1 MFGFCTRE
9 PDSPGLTLF
18 IKQEGHDWSLLN
30 NYNMTIVHYISP
42 MLSPHPADPT
52 LTTDNLME
60 VVKEVE
66 DRWWDLGRELGVLYF
81 KSEEI
86 KSLYQSVHH
95 RMEAVVDYYVR
106 HHPTLSWKEVA
117 GALRG
122 MHLDDQ
128 ADKITAK
135 YIKGTDVTDVNH
147 VTCLILNQAVDGQL
161 LVLDFK
167 ITLIQAILITT
178 VKMLRINDPGI

>member
-1 MFGFCTRE
+1 
-9 PDSPGLTLF
+9 
-18 IKQEGHDWSLLN
+18 
-30 NYNMTIVHYISP
+30 

-66 DRWWDLGRELGVLYF
+66 DHWWKLRIWLDMPSSKR
-81 KSEEI
+81 EEI
-86 KSLYQSVHH
+86 KSLYQSDHH
-95 RMEAVVDYYVR
+95 RMEAVVDHYVR
-106 HHPTLSWKEVA
+106 HHPTPSWKEVA

-122 MHLDDQ
+122 MHLNDQ

-167 ITLIQAILITT
+167 IKLIQAILITT
-178 VKMLRINDPGI
+178 VKMLRITGPGI